1 MLDGNKVVES
11 LDIRELQTLLVNK
24 NLTEMQRAYVQQ
36 VLTYK
41 EGELVRSGKTQNEIE
56 VLKKKKDSLEKEKRE
71 IEFEIEHKQL
81 IIWKDYVHTL
91 SEEEL
96 ERELVFVKSV
106 YGVGSYRCCYIE
118 KLQSGEL
125 LLERSTMKG
134 DFSDH
139 VSHVDMYQDDYFKEK
154 EAEKQ
159 KLEKITDES
168 FS

>member
-1 MLDGNKVVES
+1 M
-11 LDIRELQTLLVNK
+11 
-24 NLTEMQRAYVQQ
+24 
-36 VLTYK
+36 
-41 EGELVRSGKTQNEIE
+41 
-56 VLKKKKDSLEKEKRE
+56 
-71 IEFEIEHKQL
+71 
-81 IIWKDYVHTL
+81 HTL

-125 LLERSTMKG
+125 LLERSTVKG

>member
-11 LDIRELQTLLVNK
+11 LDIRELQTLLANK
-24 NLTEMQRAYVQQ
+24 NLTEMQREYVQQ

-41 EGELVRSGKTQNEIE
+41 EGKIVGFGKTQKEIE
-56 VLKKKKDSLEKEKRE
+56 VLKKKKDSLEKERSE
-71 IEFEIEHKQL
+71 IEFEIECKQL
-81 IIWKDYVHTL
+81 RIWEDYVHTL

-118 KLQSGEL
+118 RLQSGEL
-125 LLERSTMKG
+125 LLERSTVKG
-134 DFSDH
+134 DFSDY

-154 EAEKQ
+154 AEKQ
-159 KLEKITDES
+159 KLEKMMDEY